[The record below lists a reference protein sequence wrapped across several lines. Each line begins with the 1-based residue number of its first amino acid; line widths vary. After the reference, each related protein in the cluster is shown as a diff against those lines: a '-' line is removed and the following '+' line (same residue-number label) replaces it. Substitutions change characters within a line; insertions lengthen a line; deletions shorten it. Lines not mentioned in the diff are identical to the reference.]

1 MNRKHHP
8 STPGRPSSAI
18 GLALCAVAVVVLAV
32 GCRAS
37 ATSIPK
43 TSATSQSRPT
53 PPPFRAAPTLAGTP
67 LVPNLDACKNI
78 FVVGTGIQTLA
89 HLFSEHGTPT
99 GCGNFY
105 YRADGSECL
114 RTAVEGPAVCPTTP
128 TPRLILILDEP
139 GTSTNPQPGFLT
151 CVRPDGATSSVCG
164 VDHNYSL
171 TADVSSSWVFSPFP
185 PGAKQVQGQFSKL
198 PTPRPLVNG
207 YAPIDTPPGA
217 PGDPIDCVGSAT
229 QQWIFRIASHMFVP
243 GRCPAPWN

>member
-1 MNRKHHP
+1 MLHLHGTFMNRKHHP

-37 ATSIPK
+37 ATSIPT

-99 GCGNFY
+99 GCGDFY
-105 YRADGSECL
+105 YRADGSLCL
-114 RTAVEGPAVCPTTP
+114 RTVVEGPAVCPTNP
-128 TPRLILILDEP
+128 APRMIVYLFEP
-139 GTSTNPQPGFLT
+139 GTAANRRPGFLT
-151 CVRPDGATSSVCG
+151 CVRPEA
-164 VDHNYSL
+164 
-171 TADVSSSWVFSPFP
+171 A
-185 PGAKQVQGQFSKL
+185 
-198 PTPRPLVNG
+198 
-207 YAPIDTPPGA
+207 
-217 PGDPIDCVGSAT
+217 
-229 QQWIFRIASHMFVP
+229 AS
-243 GRCPAPWN
+243 